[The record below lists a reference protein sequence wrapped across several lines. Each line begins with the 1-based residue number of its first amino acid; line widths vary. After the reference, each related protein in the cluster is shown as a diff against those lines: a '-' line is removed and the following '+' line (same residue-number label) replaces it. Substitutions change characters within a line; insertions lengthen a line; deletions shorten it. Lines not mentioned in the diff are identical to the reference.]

1 MDYFKSKFKREFET
15 PEELE
20 RLDVNDILRIPP
32 NKISTTKIIAQDD
45 AQIKRDKQKAMDPIK
60 KKAVKFIARQKE
72 FEREHGDPYPS
83 PDEMVRLFKN
93 IQKTDQ
99 EAADII
105 EAAMAGRLGGGRARR
120 QSKKRQLQ
128 RKRKSQRRRRYTR
141 NRS

>member
-45 AQIKRDKQKAMDPIK
+45 AQIKKDKQKAMDPIK
-60 KKAVKFIARQKE
+60 KKAVKFIARQKQL
-72 FEREHGDPYPS
+72 EREDLAPYPS

-105 EAAMAGRLGGGRARR
+105 EAAMAGRLGGAAKRR
-120 QSKKRQLQ
+120 SKKRQSQ